1 MKKAILILGLFAS
14 GIASSQTILFAET
27 DAVASIHRNIQVM
40 EAVKPAP
47 EFRLA
52 LLKEVLPDDLYIE
65 LRQGMFYEQEVAYNR
80 RKDLCAEI
88 FSKLDDPRFVKCIQ
102 SR

>member
-1 MKKAILILGLFAS
+1 MQKAILILGLLAS
-14 GIASSQTILFAET
+14 TAASSQTILFAET

-47 EFRLA
+47 EIRLA
-52 LLKEVLPDDLYIE
+52 FLKEVLPDDLYIE
-65 LRQGMFYEQEVAYNR
+65 LRERAFYEQEVAFNR
-80 RKDLCAEI
+80 RKDLCADM

-102 SR
+102 SK